1 MKILS
6 VDTSTT
12 VASCAVIN
20 KDETLSEGTV
30 SSKTT
35 HSQKLLPLIA
45 DTLDRANIDIE
56 EIDYFAV
63 ANGPGSFTGLRIGV
77 STINGLAQ
85 ALDKPVVAISSL
97 KALAM
102 NISTCEK
109 LLVPLID
116 ARRDR
121 SFTGVYKSDLDGK
134 LETLLE
140 EDVREMDEI
149 LDILDKKQEDIMFIG
164 DGMNNYREKIVNVLG
179 DRAYFTPNN
188 LNIAKAS
195 SVGELA
201 KVKIEDGQ
209 TMSYFDLRPEYLRET
224 QAQRELD
231 EKMRKQL

>member
-6 VDTSTT
+6 VDSSTT

-20 KDETLSEGTV
+20 EEEILSEAIV
-30 SSKTT
+30 NSKTT

-45 DTLDRANIDIE
+45 DTLDRSNTDIE

-85 ALDKPVVAISSL
+85 AMDKPVVGVSAL

-109 LLVPLID
+109 LIVPLID

-121 SFTGVYKSDLDGK
+121 SFTAIYKSQDDGK
-134 LETLLE
+134 LETVLE
-140 EDVREMDEI
+140 QDVIEMDEI

-164 DGMNNYREKIVNVLG
+164 DGMNAYREKIVEVLG
-179 DRAYFTPNN
+179 DRAYFTPKN
-188 LNIAKAS
+188 LNIARAS
-195 SVGELA
+195 AVGEIA
-201 KVKIEDGQ
+201 KEKIENGE
-209 TMSYFDLRPEYLRET
+209 TLSYFELTPEYLRET
-224 QAQRELD
+224 QAERELD
-231 EKMRKQL
+231 EKMRKQS